1 MMDAVIALLEQS
13 LHPLR
18 TCSLVRRYGD
28 PTGGFSMRA
37 DVVRFLLLVDA
48 DVAERR
54 LVAATAARAGWST
67 LGAPGLAEAVE
78 LLSGPNGHEVR
89 AVLIGAWDTDRGP
102 ALVRSLR
109 ADRPGLPILVLAEG
123 GSISQAVDAMRAGAS
138 DFLARPVAPERL
150 MEALA
155 VNADRRR
162 AAGELAPLSEKL
174 APDLALEEMVG
185 SSPAFRAALAIAAKG
200 ARNRLPLMI
209 VGEAGCGKETFARG
223 IHAASPRARGPMLQ
237 IDCRAVAANIVD
249 SELFGHVAGAFPGAF
264 AERVGKLVEAN
275 GGTLLLDDI
284 DHLPFESQ
292 AALDR
297 VLATG
302 EVHPVGCNGSNSV
315 DVRLIATVSEGLPG
329 SFHQG
334 LASRL
339 NGTRVEVPA
348 LRDRSGD
355 IPALARHLLAR
366 ITGRPGIGPLSIADD
381 ALAVLMR
388 YGWPGNVRQLGNV
401 LFRAALQC
409 HGAAL
414 TAEDFP
420 HIALQSRFTN
430 RTADKAPDVT
440 KASEAAALSGGAAIT
455 LFRPDGHLRPL
466 EEVEADLIRL
476 AIGHYRGKMTEVARR
491 LGIGRSTLYRKL
503 AELGIDNHG

>member
-1 MMDAVIALLEQS
+1 
-13 LHPLR
+13 
-18 TCSLVRRYGD
+18 
-28 PTGGFSMRA
+28 MRA
-37 DVVRFLLLVDA
+37 DIVRFLLLVDA
-48 DVAERR
+48 DVDERR

-78 LLSGPNGHEVR
+78 MLSGPNGHEVR
-89 AVLIGAWDTDRGP
+89 AVLIGAWDSHRGP
-102 ALVRSLR
+102 GLVRALR

-123 GSISQAVDAMRAGAS
+123 GSIEQAVEAMRAGAS

-155 VNADRRR
+155 INADRRR
-162 AAGELAPLSEKL
+162 AAGELAPLSEKM

-185 SSPAFRAALAIAAKG
+185 SSPALRAALAIAAKG
-200 ARNRLPLMI
+200 ARNRLPLLI
-209 VGEAGCGKETFARG
+209 VGEAGSGKETIARG
-223 IHAASPRARGPMLQ
+223 IHAASPRARGPLLQ
-237 IDCRAVAANIVD
+237 IDCRAVAGNIID

-284 DHLPFESQ
+284 DYLTPETQ
-292 AALDR
+292 AAIDR

-302 EVHPVGCNGSNSV
+302 EVRPVGCNGSHSV
-315 DVRLIATVSEGLPG
+315 DVRVIATASEALPS
-329 SFHQG
+329 SFHPG
-334 LASRL
+334 LAERL
-339 NGTRVEVPA
+339 NSTRVEVPS
-348 LRDRSGD
+348 LRSRSGD
-355 IPALARHLLAR
+355 IPALARHLLSR
-366 ITGRPGIGPLSIADD
+366 ITGRPGIRPLSIVDD

-409 HGAAL
+409 DGAAL
-414 TAEDFP
+414 TAADFP
-420 HIALQSRFTN
+420 HINLQSQFTN
-430 RTADKAPDVT
+430 RTADTTLSLSKV
-440 KASEAAALSGGAAIT
+440 SEAAALAGGPSVT
-455 LFRPDGHLRPL
+455 LFNPDGHLRPL
-466 EEVEADLIRL
+466 EEIEADVIRL

-503 AELGIDNHG
+503 AELGIESHG